1 MEGNSK
7 NIWIAVI
14 GVVILLGCSGR
25 EERGERSTAEVVY
38 DKAKNSM
45 EGGSYRNAANYLEIL
60 VSSFPFSNQSKQA
73 QLDLIYAYYRS
84 GDFESAVDEARQF
97 EKENPT
103 HPRVDYALYM
113 RGLSLFEGQHKF
125 YHDFFNVDLTKRPPA
140 KTEESFSVFAQLI
153 RRYPNSIYVEDA
165 KQRMIFLR
173 NRLAK
178 YENHVASHYMERGAY
193 VAAINR
199 AKYSIEQYNGAP
211 ATVESL
217 RIIAESYEK
226 LGMTDLADTAGEIYL
241 ANIDQDISETTSL
254 EEKKPWYKFW

>member
-1 MEGNSK
+1 MEGNTK

-14 GVVILLGCSGR
+14 GLIILLGCSGR
-25 EERGERSTAEVVY
+25 EERDGRSTAEIVY
-38 DKAKNSM
+38 QKAKNSM
-45 EGGSYRNAANYLEIL
+45 EGGSYSNAANYLEIL

-84 GDFESAVDEARQF
+84 ADFESAVDEARQF

-153 RRYPNSIYVEDA
+153 RRYPNSVYVEDA
-165 KQRMIFLR
+165 QQRMIFLR

-178 YENHVASHYMERGAY
+178 
-193 VAAINR
+193 
-199 AKYSIEQYNGAP
+199 
-211 ATVESL
+211 
-217 RIIAESYEK
+217 
-226 LGMTDLADTAGEIYL
+226 
-241 ANIDQDISETTSL
+241 
-254 EEKKPWYKFW
+254 

>member
-1 MEGNSK
+1 
-7 NIWIAVI
+7 
-14 GVVILLGCSGR
+14 
-25 EERGERSTAEVVY
+25 
-38 DKAKNSM
+38 
-45 EGGSYRNAANYLEIL
+45 
-60 VSSFPFSNQSKQA
+60 
-73 QLDLIYAYYRS
+73 LIYAYYRS

-113 RGLSLFEGQHKF
+113 RGLSLFEGQHKY
-125 YHDFFNVDLTKRPPA
+125 YHDFFNVDLTKRPPV

-153 RRYPNSIYVEDA
+153 RRYPNSQYVEDA
-165 KQRMIFLR
+165 KQRMVFLR

-178 YENHVASHYMERGAY
+178 YENHVARHYMERGAY

-211 ATVESL
+211 ATIESL
-217 RIIAESYEK
+217 RIITESYEK
-226 LGMTDLADTAGEIYL
+226 LGMTDLADTAEQIYL
-241 ANIDQDISETTSL
+241 ANIPQDLPGTTSL

>member
-1 MEGNSK
+1 MEGTSK
-7 NIWIAVI
+7 NICIALI
-14 GVVILLGCSGR
+14 GLVILLGCSAR
-25 EERGERSTAEVVY
+25 QEMDNRSTAEVVY
-38 DKAKNSM
+38 EKAKNSM

-73 QLDLIYAYYRS
+73 QLDLIYSYYKS
-84 GDFESAVDEARQF
+84 ADFESAVDEARQF

-125 YHDFFNVDLTKRPPA
+125 YHDFFNVDLTQRPPA
-140 KTEESFSVFAQLI
+140 KTEESFSVYAQLI
-153 RRYPNSIYVEDA
+153 RRYPNSIYVADA
-165 KQRMIFLR
+165 QQRMIFLR

-178 YENHVASHYMERGAY
+178 YENHVAIHYMERGAY

-226 LGMTDLADTAGEIYL
+226 LGMLDLADTAKDIYR
-241 ANIDQDISETTSL
+241 ANIDQNISETKIL
-254 EEKKPWYKFW
+254 DEKKPWYKFW